1 MGDRRRDVKYCY
13 SVRGECLCIE
23 KRGENLMNGL
33 TEKQARSCRR
43 RLMIYSR
50 EVFITS
56 MMNLIWGW

>member
-1 MGDRRRDVKYCY
+1 
-13 SVRGECLCIE
+13 
-23 KRGENLMNGL
+23 MNGL
-33 TEKQARSCRR
+33 TEKQARSCR